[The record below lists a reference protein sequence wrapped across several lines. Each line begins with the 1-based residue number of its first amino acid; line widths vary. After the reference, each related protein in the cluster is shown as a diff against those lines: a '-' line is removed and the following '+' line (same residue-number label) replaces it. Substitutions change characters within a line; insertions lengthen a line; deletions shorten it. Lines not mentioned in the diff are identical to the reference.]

1 MACVTFQRQTQKG
14 KMGSGDEEQQ
24 PKQGL
29 VSEGGFLCC
38 TWVERPWKNNLKKKN
53 PTHLGYVCFFCRST
67 GVVFNL
73 GHESGLSYIDL
84 F

>member
-24 PKQGL
+24 PNQGL
-29 VSEGGFLCC
+29 VSEEGFLCC
-38 TWVERPWKNNLKKKN
+38 TWVERPWKNNFLKN
-53 PTHLGYVCFFCRST
+53 PTHLGYVCFFCQST

-73 GHESGLSYIDL
+73 GHELGLPYIDL

>member
-38 TWVERPWKNNLKKKN
+38 TWVERPWKNNFLKK
-53 PTHLGYVCFFCRST
+53 PYTFRLC
-67 GVVFNL
+67 L
-73 GHESGLSYIDL
+73 LLLSEHRCS

>member
-29 VSEGGFLCC
+29 VSEEGFLCC
-38 TWVERPWKNNLKKKN
+38 TWVERRWKNNNKKK
-53 PTHLGYVCFFCRST
+53 PLH
-67 GVVFNL
+67 
-73 GHESGLSYIDL
+73 I
-84 F
+84 

>member
-38 TWVERPWKNNLKKKN
+38 TWVERPWKNNFLKN
-53 PTHLGYVCFFCRST
+53 RYTFRLC
-67 GVVFNL
+67 L
-73 GHESGLSYIDL
+73 LLLSEHRCS

>member
-38 TWVERPWKNNLKKKN
+38 TWVERPWKNNLKKK
-53 PTHLGYVCFFCRST
+53 TLH
-67 GVVFNL
+67 
-73 GHESGLSYIDL
+73 I
-84 F
+84 

>member
-38 TWVERPWKNNLKKKN
+38 TWVERPWKNI
-53 PTHLGYVCFFCRST
+53 FF
-67 GVVFNL
+67 
-73 GHESGLSYIDL
+73 
-84 F
+84 

>member
-29 VSEGGFLCC
+29 VSEGGFC
-38 TWVERPWKNNLKKKN
+38 VVHGLKDPGKIIFKK
-53 PTHLGYVCFFCRST
+53 TLH
-67 GVVFNL
+67 
-73 GHESGLSYIDL
+73 I
-84 F
+84 